1 MNKKIAVLAVLTA
14 LTGLPQVGWAGEKG
28 GGLMR
33 PGTQFNPYVI
43 QQRGDGKAEMSTQY
57 YDPNKGLSSP
67 GQPTNPYVIQ
77 QDSFGRTT
85 IQQQFLDYEN
95 DGGGD
100 D

>member
-1 MNKKIAVLAVLTA
+1 MNKQIKVAVITAVLC
-14 LTGLPQVGWAGEKG
+14 GLPTLAQARD
-28 GGLMR
+28 LMG

-67 GQPTNPYVIQ
+67 GQPTNPYIIQ
-77 QDSFGRTT
+77 REGDGRTT

-100 D
+100 GN